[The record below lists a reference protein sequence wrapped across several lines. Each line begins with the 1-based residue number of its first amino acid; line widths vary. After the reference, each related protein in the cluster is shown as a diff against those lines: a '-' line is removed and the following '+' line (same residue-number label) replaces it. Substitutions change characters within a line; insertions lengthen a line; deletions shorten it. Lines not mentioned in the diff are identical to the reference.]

1 MNKRCLQNFC
11 AALMIFAAL
20 IRAAVAVGLD
30 GAAQT
35 DAETPASAP
44 VWTLVVERD
53 APAETPSES

>member
-20 IRAAVAVGLD
+20 IRAAVAAGLD

-35 DAETPASAP
+35 NAEA
-44 VWTLVVERD
+44 D
-53 APAETPSES
+53 